1 MANKKPPPPDNP
13 GNLAGRARLRRHA
26 AWRAACGGI
35 VLVID
40 MKGDG
45 KTEPFKS
52 YPPPPDVEAR
62 YRKELAA
69 LEAVFKA
76 KRAKQKRD
84 AKRKPVKGKV
94 SFFKFAK
101 TK

>member
-1 MANKKPPPPDNP
+1 MAKKKPPPDNP
-13 GNLAGRARLRRHA
+13 GNLAGRARRRRQD

-40 MKGDG
+40 MTGSG
-45 KTEPFKS
+45 KTEPFKT
-52 YPPPPDVEAR
+52 YAPPADVKAR
-62 YRKELAA
+62 YRKELGA
-69 LEAVFKA
+69 LEAAFKA

-84 AKRKPVKGKV
+84 AKRKPVKGKI

-101 TK
+101 GK